1 MKRHVLIFSTTYF
14 PNIGGAEVAIKEITD
29 RLGDYDFELICARL
43 EPQLPSKELIGKVLV
58 HRLGFGNSFDKLLIL
73 FLGVIKIW
81 QIDRSRPIKLFWS
94 VMVTY
99 ASGAPY
105 IFNILRF
112 WKKIPIVLTLQE
124 GDSEEHLTK
133 RHFGLLDMSWR
144 LSIPRSTAIS
154 AISHY
159 LASRAKRFG
168 YRGEPYVVPNGVSD
182 DYFDVPKQKTDG
194 KAIVTTSRLVHKN
207 GIDTLI
213 RAMAL
218 LPEHNLVIA
227 GDGEERERL
236 ETLTRELNLESRVK
250 FLGTVSREDLPK
262 LLASADIFC
271 RSSRSEGQGISF
283 LEAMAAGLPV
293 IATKVGGIPDFLT
306 DRETGLFC
314 KVSNPESIAE
324 KVKELMGD
332 QALCGKIIK
341 NARELMRNKFTWDKI
356 SEQMKEVFSSDRS
369 LRITI
374 ASPLAPGSNTVSTR
388 YASELTKELKT
399 LGHKVNMATF
409 SNRLPTGLRHFW
421 FFLRLV
427 FTTADFIIALDNYS
441 VAWPS
446 LWVGKLARRKVI
458 IRIGGDFLWESY
470 VNRTGNLVPLSSF
483 YQTVKILNLK
493 EKVIK
498 SLTQFVYTHANKIVF
513 STEWQRNITLD
524 AYNINANKIHIITNA
539 YGHER

>member
-250 FLGTVSREDLPK
+250 FLGTVSRADLPA
-262 LLASADIFC
+262 LLVSADIFC
-271 RSSRSEGQGISF
+271 RPSRSE
-283 LEAMAAGLPV
+283 
-293 IATKVGGIPDFLT
+293 
-306 DRETGLFC
+306 
-314 KVSNPESIAE
+314 
-324 KVKELMGD
+324 
-332 QALCGKIIK
+332 
-341 NARELMRNKFTWDKI
+341 
-356 SEQMKEVFSSDRS
+356 
-369 LRITI
+369 
-374 ASPLAPGSNTVSTR
+374 
-388 YASELTKELKT
+388 
-399 LGHKVNMATF
+399 
-409 SNRLPTGLRHFW
+409 
-421 FFLRLV
+421 
-427 FTTADFIIALDNYS
+427 
-441 VAWPS
+441 
-446 LWVGKLARRKVI
+446 
-458 IRIGGDFLWESY
+458 
-470 VNRTGNLVPLSSF
+470 
-483 YQTVKILNLK
+483 
-493 EKVIK
+493 
-498 SLTQFVYTHANKIVF
+498 
-513 STEWQRNITLD
+513 
-524 AYNINANKIHIITNA
+524 
-539 YGHER
+539 